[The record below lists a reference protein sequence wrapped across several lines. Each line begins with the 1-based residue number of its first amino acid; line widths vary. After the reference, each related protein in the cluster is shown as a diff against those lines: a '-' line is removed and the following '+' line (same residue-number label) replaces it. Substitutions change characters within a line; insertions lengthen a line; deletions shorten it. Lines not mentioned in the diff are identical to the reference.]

1 MKAVDEA
8 LVQVV
13 VIDEVVL
20 DDEAFELDDLM
31 SLPEKDKDVY
41 PSIGFCFSNERL
53 FEIWCKLVRFSE
65 V

>member
-20 DDEAFELDDLM
+20 DDEAFEVDDLM

-41 PSIGFCFSNERL
+41 IRIETKYAGSCSISNFKML
-53 FEIWCKLVRFSE
+53 CN
-65 V
+65 

>member
-8 LVQVV
+8 MVQVV

-20 DDEAFELDDLM
+20 DDEALEVDDLM

-41 PSIGFCFSNERL
+41 IRIEIKYAISNFKML
-53 FEIWCKLVRFSE
+53 CN
-65 V
+65 